1 MNQALYL
8 LLLFDGDGEAA
19 ATPATM
25 IGQWSRVTYLQASAP
40 RIELTAK
47 HTTATMEATDA
58 NNH

>member
-1 MNQALYL
+1 MNPALYL
-8 LLLFDGDGEAA
+8 LLLLDGDGESPAS
-19 ATPATM
+19 PATM

-47 HTTATMEATDA
+47 QPTATLEASDA

>member
-1 MNQALYL
+1 MNPALYL

-40 RIELTAK
+40 RTELQAASEKQTL
-47 HTTATMEATDA
+47 EASDA
-58 NNH
+58 